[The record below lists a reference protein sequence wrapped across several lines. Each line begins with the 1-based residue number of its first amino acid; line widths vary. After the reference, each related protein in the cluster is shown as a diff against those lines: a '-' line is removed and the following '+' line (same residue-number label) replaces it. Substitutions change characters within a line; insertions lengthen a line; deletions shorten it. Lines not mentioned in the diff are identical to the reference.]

1 MNRKFSRLVLLFIM
15 LSLVGCKKDE
25 AISSTESGEMDNFI
39 LSLGNPIQSTP
50 GQEQIGDVLKEIDS
64 STQLYCECR
73 KYKANE
79 EFSELR
85 LLDPTSS
92 VIYPGSIID
101 AKSVTDGSYRQIVLD
116 RAPMRMSTNLPFFDN
131 DNAVTVEDPSLS
143 NVRSAIK
150 KMIYDSNITG
160 SNVADMTF
168 EIVDVY
174 SEEQLGLAI
183 GCNFKAGEFGAIGTK
198 FDFTNKE
205 TNTKLLLKFIQ
216 VYYDVS
222 VDAPSSPS
230 KFFKKS
236 VTVDD
241 FKSALGGNN
250 VVPVYVSN
258 VKYGRVAY
266 FAIESSE
273 SRDSVYSYTYATVN
287 QGRFSTDDSVR
298 ICKNDFSKKIKI
310 SGTIIGGSGSDA
322 AKSVSLDGMA
332 GLLGFINNGGKFSK
346 TSPGAPIAYTLTR
359 LSDNSVFNV
368 VSGSEFVA
376 RKCTPLEG
384 LIVPS
389 YFYGSEGNDN
399 DVYGTIT
406 AQIGYGDDLEGEK
419 IYLFNADRDNR
430 LYVEKGATIGIDSKY
445 YEGDKL
451 NLDYD
456 RLEDAFIEVEAK
468 LMDYDEQCCTRW
480 TANYD
485 DSYNVVKNRFYLKNI
500 DFKKKKSVYYN
511 MENDGTLT
519 MLISSTTE
527 YNSGHKEYRKG
538 KTKHNDKWD
547 DNNLVIK
554 FGFKINVKTLSK

>member
-1 MNRKFSRLVLLFIM
+1 M
-15 LSLVGCKKDE
+15 LSLFSCKKDE
-25 AISSTESGEMDNFI
+25 AISSTESGDMDNFI
-39 LSLGNPIQSTP
+39 LSLGNPLQSTP

-79 EFSELR
+79 EFNELR

-92 VIYPGSIID
+92 VIYPGSILD

-116 RAPMRMSTNLPFFDN
+116 RAPMGMSTNLPFFDN
-131 DNAVTVEDPSLS
+131 DNAVTIENPSLS

-183 GCNFKAGEFGAIGTK
+183 GCNFKAGEFGTIGSK

-230 KFFKKS
+230 KFFKEN

-241 FKSALGGNN
+241 FKNALGGNN

-266 FAIESSE
+266 FAIESNE
-273 SRDSVYSYTYATVN
+273 NRDSVYNYTYATVS
-287 QGRFSTDDSVR
+287 QGKFTTDDSVR
-298 ICKNDFSKKIKI
+298 ICKSNFSKKLKI

-332 GLLGFINNGGKFSK
+332 GLLEFINNGGRFSK

-368 VSGSEFVA
+368 VSGTEFVA

-384 LIVPS
+384 LVVPN
-389 YFYGSEGNDN
+389 YFYGSEGDDN
-399 DVYGTIT
+399 NVYGSVT
-406 AQIGYGDDLEGEK
+406 AQVGYGDNLEGDK
-419 IYLFNADRDNR
+419 IYLFNADRNNKLD
-430 LYVEKGATIGIDSKY
+430 VPKGATVGIDPKY
-445 YEGDKL
+445 FEGDKL
-451 NLDYD
+451 SLDYS
-456 RLEDAFIEVEAK
+456 RLDDAFIEVEAK
-468 LMDYDEQCCTRW
+468 LMDYDEQCCSRW
-480 TANYD
+480 SANYD
-485 DSYNVVKNRFYLKNI
+485 DPYNVIKSRFYLKNI
-500 DFKKKKSVYYN
+500 DFEKKRTPYYN
-511 MENDGTLT
+511 MESDGTLT
-519 MLISSTTE
+519 MLIPSTIE
-527 YNSGHKEYRKG
+527 YNSGHEVYNGRG
-538 KTKHNDKWD
+538 DTKHREKKRN
-547 DNNLVIK
+547 NNLVVK
-554 FGFKINVKTLSK
+554 FGFKINVKTLSE